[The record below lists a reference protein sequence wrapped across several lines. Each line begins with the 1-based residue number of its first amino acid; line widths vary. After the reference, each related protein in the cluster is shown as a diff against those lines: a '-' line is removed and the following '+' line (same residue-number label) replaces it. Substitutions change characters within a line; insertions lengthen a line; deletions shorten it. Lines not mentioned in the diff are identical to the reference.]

1 LSYVPGIASSSLQ
14 VFLIDFST
22 GLLSQPIETMIQQV
36 EHAMFEQVLNS
47 LQFFQLC
54 LGGEAWFGEL
64 NDPQFSLYIPL
75 QQFC

>member
-47 LQFFQLC
+47 LQFFSYIWVGK
-54 LGGEAWFGEL
+54 LGLE
-64 NDPQFSLYIPL
+64 N
-75 QQFC
+75 